1 MHSSNNNNNN
11 NNNNNLQNKSYSIP
25 IMPATTKL
33 LASVFKWDNSRDAAD
48 NRRRGATG
56 SVRLVRFK
64 EIVFRYVEIF
74 FQVRI
79 PRKFGLVVF
88 EKRSWNVGS

>member
-1 MHSSNNNNNN
+1 MHSLKHN

-33 LASVFKWDNSRDAAD
+33 LASVFTWDNSRDAAD

>member
-1 MHSSNNNNNN
+1 MHSSKNNNNNN
-11 NNNNNLQNKSYSIP
+11 SLQNRSSSIP

-33 LASVFKWDNSRDAAD
+33 LASALTWDNSRDAAD
-48 NRRRGATG
+48 NRCRDATG

-64 EIVFRYVEIF
+64 EIVFRYAEIF

-79 PRKFGLVVF
+79 PRRFGLVVF
-88 EKRSWNVGS
+88 ERRSWNVES

>member
-33 LASVFKWDNSRDAAD
+33 LASVLTWDNSRDAAD
-48 NRRRGATG
+48 NRYSGATG

>member
-1 MHSSNNNNNN
+1 MHSSKNN

-33 LASVFKWDNSRDAAD
+33 LASVLTWDNTRDAAD
-48 NRRRGATG
+48 NQYSGATG

-88 EKRSWNVGS
+88 ERRSWNVGS

>member
-1 MHSSNNNNNN
+1 MHSLKH

-33 LASVFKWDNSRDAAD
+33 LASVLTWANSRDAAD
-48 NRRRGATG
+48 NRCRGATR

-74 FQVRI
+74 FQVKI
-79 PRKFGLVVF
+79 PRRFGLVVF
-88 EKRSWNVGS
+88 ERRGWNVGS